1 MFHLCA
7 LILSVFNAVFSYFLI
22 TLRTLHFSPP
32 CMLSFHMLSHH
43 TFDYVCVITNRM
55 ISTLLKCFTIFHCFD
70 VTLKITFKWAIETFC
85 HCELILC
92 VFGDFD
98 LCLLHNHNLCIKMF
112 YSNVSSDPLLTA
124 MVFPCSVSMGLQP
137 IILKPDTFRQ
147 ISIWCKKKL
156 FDTYSSAASYC
167 QLELQTKNIRTF
179 HNHGEG
185 PY

>member
-7 LILSVFNAVFSYFLI
+7 LILFVFNAVFSYFLI

-98 LCLLHNHNLCIKMF
+98 LCLLHNHNLCIKMCSF
-112 YSNVSSDPLLTA
+112 INSDGIPL
-124 MVFPCSVSMGLQP
+124 F
-137 IILKPDTFRQ
+137 
-147 ISIWCKKKL
+147 SIHG
-156 FDTYSSAASYC
+156 SAANHP
-167 QLELQTKNIRTF
+167 QTRHLPANF
-179 HNHGEG
+179 HLMQKKTIWYIFFCCILLSTRASN
-185 PY
+185 